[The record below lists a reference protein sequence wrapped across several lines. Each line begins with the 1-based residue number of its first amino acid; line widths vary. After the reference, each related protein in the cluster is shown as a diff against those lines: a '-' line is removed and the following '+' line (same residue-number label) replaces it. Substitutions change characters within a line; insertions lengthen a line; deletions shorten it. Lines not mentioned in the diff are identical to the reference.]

1 MKNIQL
7 FDGVFEPQEA
17 IDLLT
22 QMVQVK
28 IKYHEAK
35 ISSLSNE
42 EDVKMREKRI
52 KLLQN
57 ELFELRDSI
66 EKMSG
71 KINVSGELTFN
82 PLL

>member
-7 FDGVFEPQEA
+7 FEGVFEPQEA
-17 IDLLT
+17 VDLLT

-35 ISSLSNE
+35 ISSESNE

-66 EKMSG
+66 EKTSG
-71 KINVSGELTFN
+71 KINVSGELTFKQIS
-82 PLL
+82 